1 MKTSGGRRRQ
11 TQAVSPARRVAC
23 DVLLD
28 WGRDRGY
35 AADLIEHA
43 CRNEE
48 LSGADHAFLRDMV
61 LTTLRNLGC
70 LDRWINGLTSG
81 RHLDDRTK
89 WVLRLG
95 LCQLLILGVAEHAA
109 VNETVSL
116 AWKSGGL
123 VNAVLRRSCREKDA
137 LLSDRDSWPVGKQTS
152 HPSFLVERWERDLGP
167 EMTAAVCRLNQEP
180 PPVHLRVN
188 RLKIGALDRV
198 NTLPGLAWR
207 DESFFQ
213 CDALPLEEL
222 AEGLVYVQDP
232 STAMA
237 PVMLAP
243 QPGERIMD
251 ACAAPGGKAAL
262 MAELMQNQG
271 EIVAADGASARMP
284 RLRENLKRLGVDIA
298 DVQLHRWGQD
308 EIPSEWRGSFDRVL
322 VDVPCSNTGV
332 MRRRVDVRWRLE
344 PEDFSELAEQ
354 QFVIAKATIPCLKL
368 GGVMVYSTCSIDR
381 EENEGVVEQLLAADS
396 RLVCLEMKTLL
407 PPRDGMDGAFAALL
421 KKEASA

>member
-1 MKTSGGRRRQ
+1 MSAIEGRPRRNQ
-11 TQAVSPARRVAC
+11 PVSPARRIAC
-23 DVLLD
+23 EVLLD

-35 AADLIEHA
+35 ASDLIEQA
-43 CRNEE
+43 CRTED
-48 LSGADHAFLRDMV
+48 LSAADHAFLRDMV
-61 LTTLRNLGC
+61 LTTLRNLGS
-70 LDRWINGLTSG
+70 LDRWIKGLTSG

-95 LCQLLILGVAEHAA
+95 LCQLLVLGVAEHAA

-123 VNAVLRRSCREKDA
+123 VNAVLRRSCREKDQ
-137 LLSDRDSWPVGKQTS
+137 LLVERESWPVATQTS
-152 HPSFLVERWERDLGP
+152 HPKFLVERWERDLGS
-167 EMTAAVCRLNQEP
+167 EMTESICRLNQEP
-180 PPVHLRVN
+180 APVHLRVN
-188 RLKIGALDRV
+188 RLKPGAVDRV
-198 NTLPGLAWR
+198 ELLPGLVWK
-207 DESFFQ
+207 DGSFFQ
-213 CDALPLEEL
+213 CDGLPLEEL
-222 AEGLVYVQDP
+222 DVGNVYVQDP
-232 STAMA
+232 STMMA
-237 PVMLAP
+237 PDLLAP
-243 QPGERIMD
+243 QPGERVLD

-262 MAELMQNQG
+262 MAERMGNQG

-284 RLRENLKRLGVDIA
+284 RLRENLKKLGVDIA

-308 EIPSEWRGSFDRVL
+308 EIPKEWRGTFDRIL

-344 PEDFSELAEQ
+344 PEDFADLAAQ
-354 QFVIAKATIPCLKL
+354 QVAIVKATIPCLKL
-368 GGVMVYSTCSIDR
+368 GGVLVYSTCSIDR